1 MAGYV
6 VHTDLAADIVEARP
20 YQLQAVD
27 DALAGSTLL
36 VLSTAAGK
44 TAVAWMTIVE
54 RLSTKGGWALVI
66 APTVALAN
74 QHLQST
80 IPVLAQVS
88 KYNPLS
94 LSGQNTAD

>member
-36 VLSTAAGK
+36 VLPTAAGK

-54 RLSTKGGWALVI
+54 RLSLI
-66 APTVALAN
+66 
-74 QHLQST
+74 H
-80 IPVLAQVS
+80 I
-88 KYNPLS
+88 
-94 LSGQNTAD
+94 